1 MKELNKSL
9 AIMRKL
15 LGHQGC
21 PWDKKQTHRS
31 LLKYLR
37 QESMEF
43 SSAVFKRDYLN
54 MKEELGDL
62 LLQVIFHCAI
72 AQKNKKFSFKDVVVQ
87 LNRKLIRRHP
97 HVFSSSKK
105 ISARQ
110 VLKQW
115 EEIKKKEKK
124 CKLKKNLRA

>member
-1 MKELNKSL
+1 MKELDKSL
-9 AIMRKL
+9 AIMKKL
-15 LGHQGC
+15 LGPGGC

-37 QESMEF
+37 EESAEF
-43 SSAVFKRDYLN
+43 SSAVFRKDYSN

-72 AQKNKKFSFKDVVVQ
+72 AEKNRKFSFKDVAAE

-97 HVFSSSKK
+97 HVFSSRKK
-105 ISARQ
+105 ISERQ

-115 EEIKKKEKK
+115 EEIKKKERK
-124 CKLKKNLRA
+124 CELKKNLRA